1 MSLELSGTTPAI
13 KGVAGS
19 VSAPALTG
27 DDVDTGISFP
37 SANTIKFSTN
47 GVERIQITD
56 AGISGTGISASS
68 DFVKIATATWTSAV
82 TSVAIDSLDTTT
94 YKYFVMVWNSVPV
107 TDNTSLMFR
116 WRVDGS
122 DTTGNSYDWALGQS
136 YGYSTTNELENQ
148 GQGKLAYSM
157 GNSAWEGCQLE
168 LVIYPKSSAEAG
180 YQGNSVIWNGLYH
193 TPATAIISLQG
204 ALFYDGGTTYYPNGF
219 KFYMDSGDLATG
231 DYALY
236 GVKR

>member
-19 VSAPALTG
+19 VSAPAITG

-56 AGISGTGISASS
+56 AGISGTGISAAS

-82 TSVAIDSLDTTT
+82 ASVDIDSLDTTT
-94 YKYFVMVWNSVPV
+94 YKYFVMLWNSVPA
-107 TDNTSLMFR
+107 TDNTELTFR
-116 WRVDGS
+116 WRLGGS
-122 DTTGNSYDWALGQS
+122 DQTGSSYDWALGTN
-136 YGYSTTNELENQ
+136 YGHSTTGLAANDDK
-148 GQGKLAYSM
+148 GKLVYSM
-157 GNSAWEGCQLE
+157 GNNAWEGCQLE

-180 YQGNSVIWNGLYH
+180 YQGNSVIWNGFYE
-193 TPATAIISLQG
+193 TTATSPRSLQG

-219 KFYMDSGDLATG
+219 KIYSSSGDLATG